1 MERVTECLVTKD
13 EREVIAVV
21 LFSWPIGP
29 TTPDGSVPGTVPPG
43 DNIARTRVML
53 TADPTRKAP
62 MTHGLLNN
70 SSVAQAQDRERPEL
84 TRWLFCGQG
93 IHAERGECPTSAMHI
108 GPGHE
113 TSGKLDGSREESLSS
128 HPLSALLGETPL
140 VISAHSPSSECVPSA
155 PTYTFQSLPIIP
167 AHPIPTSEGHDGAA
181 PSREGEHPCKAENS
195 ALVRLAHSRVAL
207 FHSISAS
214 LLGALRCCL
223 RLPMTITPT
232 LGPLCDFSAYL
243 LVYVPHRG
251 FSHEGAPLDFRMP
264 LCLGGRSVV
273 CSDAV
278 PVGTPTPGKNWCYAL
293 EGLAP
298 VHAPCGVAQGGPVC
312 SLCLEWVL
320 AHQDICLM
328 RQNHHTSTIRVGLC
342 WGSVM
347 LDVSCLLSHRLMP
360 SCLSEAV
367 TALGTFGGD
376 PGHAGDTVECVPPLS
391 CLMLVLALRHAHSQH
406 QDGYP

>member
-181 PSREGEHPCKAENS
+181 PSREGEHPC
-195 ALVRLAHSRVAL
+195 
-207 FHSISAS
+207 
-214 LLGALRCCL
+214 LG
-223 RLPMTITPT
+223 PITITPAW
-232 LGPLCDFSAYL
+232 G
-243 LVYVPHRG
+243 H
-251 FSHEGAPLDFRMP
+251 
-264 LCLGGRSVV
+264 SV
-273 CSDAV
+273 
-278 PVGTPTPGKNWCYAL
+278 
-293 EGLAP
+293 
-298 VHAPCGVAQGGPVC
+298 
-312 SLCLEWVL
+312 
-320 AHQDICLM
+320 
-328 RQNHHTSTIRVGLC
+328 
-342 WGSVM
+342 
-347 LDVSCLLSHRLMP
+347 
-360 SCLSEAV
+360 
-367 TALGTFGGD
+367 
-376 PGHAGDTVECVPPLS
+376 
-391 CLMLVLALRHAHSQH
+391 HSQARLRTVH
-406 QDGYP
+406 LSALPTAGWHYSIVFLLPYSVLCGAVLPGVGSHFTHGRELY